1 MALMRMGFSRMSL
14 DRADPE
20 SAHNAQNALIENTA
34 TDAHQQPH
42 AFWACIENRVSRH
55 FGQSFNRLTTP

>member
-1 MALMRMGFSRMSL
+1 MGFSRICL

-34 TDAHQQPH
+34 TDVHQQPH
-42 AFWACIENRVSRH
+42 AF
-55 FGQSFNRLTTP
+55 